1 MKNTIFGKA
10 KIIDGDS
17 LNRRIYQAVGAFSP
31 HPPEAKIISGS
42 SFPVIFLSTLNRI

>member
-31 HPPEAKIISGS
+31 IRLKQKS
-42 SFPVIFLSTLNRI
+42 SQVHLYPCFLCQP